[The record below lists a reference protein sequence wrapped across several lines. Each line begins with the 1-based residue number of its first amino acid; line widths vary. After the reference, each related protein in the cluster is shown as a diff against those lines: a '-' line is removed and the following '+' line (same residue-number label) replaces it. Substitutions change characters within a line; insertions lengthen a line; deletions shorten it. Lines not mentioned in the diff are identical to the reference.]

1 MRRGT
6 SGSVRQLSLVDQSD
20 AGENMSKRL
29 EQKSDARAK
38 AATLAATQ
46 AQAERRRRVLI
57 AISSVVVVIVVIGG
71 LVAVRLAGGGKKD
84 EAAGPTGTADASLIS
99 TIAGIPAETFAA
111 VGSNDVQAAPS
122 AINAPALTAGGKP
135 KVLYIGAEF
144 CPYCAAER
152 WPVTVALSR
161 FGTFSGLGTTHSASA
176 DVFPNTATLSFHGST
191 YTSQYVAFTGVE
203 TTTNEQVNGQYKPLD
218 TPTAEDQKTFATFN
232 QPPYVKSGGSIPF
245 VDLGGKFV
253 SAGATYTP
261 EILAGKTQTEI
272 ANALKDPGNPIAKAI
287 DGSANVYTAA
297 ICAMTNNQPAAVCST
312 DVVKAAAGK
321 LGKS

>member
-1 MRRGT
+1 M
-6 SGSVRQLSLVDQSD
+6 
-20 AGENMSKRL
+20 
-29 EQKSDARAK
+29 EQKSQARER
-38 AATLAATQ
+38 AASLASEQ
-46 AQAERRRRVLI
+46 ARAERRRKLLI
-57 AISSVVVVIVVIGG
+57 AISAVVVVIVVIGG

-84 EAAGPTGTADASLIS
+84 EAAGPSGTADSSLVS
-99 TIAGIPAETFAA
+99 TLANIPPATFAA
-111 VGSNDVQAAPS
+111 VGSDAVNASPAA
-122 AINAPALTAGGKP
+122 ITAPPLTANGKP

-161 FGTFSGLGTTHSASA
+161 FGTFSNLGTTHSASA

-191 YTSQYVAFTGVE
+191 YTSQYLSFTGVE
-203 TTTNEQVNGQYKPLD
+203 TTTNEQVNGQYAPLD

-253 SAGATYTP
+253 GSGATYSP

-272 ANALKDPGNPIAKAI
+272 ADALKDANSPIAKAI

-297 ICAMTNNQPAAVCST
+297 ICALTDNQPAAVCST
-312 DVVKAAAGK
+312 DAVKAAAGK